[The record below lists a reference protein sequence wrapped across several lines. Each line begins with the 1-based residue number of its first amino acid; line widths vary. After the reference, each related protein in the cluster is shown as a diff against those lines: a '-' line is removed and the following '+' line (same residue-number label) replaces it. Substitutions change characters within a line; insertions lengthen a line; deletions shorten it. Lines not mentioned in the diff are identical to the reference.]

1 MILLVWFMSTFGFQ
15 TEGLDTLSLKEVEV
29 TAPVYQRFGQGQK
42 AIAWT
47 SEDIQGYNSRTLSDL
62 LQETSPIF
70 ARQYGPGMLSSPSFR
85 GTSAGHTALFWN
97 GLPINSPS
105 LGQSDLSLIPIL
117 AIDQAD
123 LQFGSSGALIGNE
136 SIGGSIQLRS
146 TAKFSLTPHL
156 LFSQEFGSFGT
167 YNTRIKAGFSTEK
180 LAFQTKAYRLFT
192 ENNYRFE
199 DLSKPGT
206 PTVDQEHGQVNQ
218 YGIVQDL
225 SWKTKENQLLNS
237 SFWYNRA
244 NREIQAPMGS
254 NTQDLQEDESWKWSL
269 DYEIFMQKAS
279 WLFKSG
285 LVQDHLTFNGSLS
298 KTRQLFF
305 GAEWDYST
313 KNKWKFHAGTRFS
326 FIKGDLSTY
335 SATDQRIEFFESIQ
349 FLANEK
355 LTFSFNGRHF
365 VYLDNFKPLIPSLGL
380 DWKIQ
385 QSEGQSLTLK
395 ASGSMGFKVPTLND
409 RFWKPGGNPDLL
421 PEKSWN
427 AESGFLW
434 QSKNLEQSLTGYWM
448 DVDNWIIWLPNGSV
462 WSPQNIRKVRSEG
475 IEYQGK
481 ANFQTGKIHW
491 NPHWQYSFNRAVS
504 IQGIAENDPS
514 LGKQL
519 PYTPQHQATVGIG
532 GKLNGFSISF
542 AGDYTG
548 KRSVTADNP
557 RMMDPF
563 TLWNSRF
570 SYEGFSIGKIKIPMQ
585 FRIQNLFDTNYQV
598 LYLRPMPGRSY
609 HFNLSIQ
616 L

>member
-1 MILLVWFMSTFGFQ
+1 MSTFGFQ

-29 TAPVYQRFGQGQK
+29 IAPAYQRFGQGQK

-47 SEDIQGYNSRTLSDL
+47 SEDIQEFNSRTLSDL

-70 ARQYGPGMLSSPSFR
+70 VRQYGPGMLSSPSFR

-146 TAKFSLTPHL
+146 NAKFSQKPQF
-156 LFSQEFGSFGT
+156 LFSQETGSFGT

-192 ENNYRFE
+192 ENNYQFE

-206 PTVDQEHGQVNQ
+206 PTVEQDHGRVNQ

-237 SFWYNRA
+237 SFWYNKA
-244 NREIQAPMGS
+244 NRQIQSPMGS

-269 DYEIFMQKAS
+269 DYEIFKQKAS
-279 WLFKSG
+279 WFFKTG
-285 LVQDHLTFNGSLS
+285 LVQDHLNFNGSLS

-313 KNKWKFHAGTRFS
+313 ETKWKFHAGTRLS

-349 FLANEK
+349 FQANEK
-355 LTFSFNGRHF
+355 LIFSFNGRHL
-365 VYLDNFKPLIPSLGL
+365 VYLDVFKPLIPSLGL
-380 DWKIQ
+380 DWKIKE
-385 QSEGQSLTLK
+385 SETNSLTFK
-395 ASGSMGFKVPTLND
+395 ASGSMGYKVPTLND
-409 RFWKPGGNPDLL
+409 RFWEPGGNPDLL
-421 PEKSWN
+421 PEESWN
-427 AESGFLW
+427 TESGLHWKF
-434 QSKNLEQSLTGYWM
+434 KKFEQSLTGYWM

-481 ANFQTGKIHW
+481 ASFQTGKILW
-491 NPHWQYSFNRAVS
+491 IPNWQYSFNRAVS
-504 IQGIAENDPS
+504 LQGISESDPS

-519 PYTPQHQATVGIG
+519 PYTPQHQATVGIRG
-532 GKLNGFSISF
+532 ELNSFSVSL

-557 RMMDPF
+557 RTMDPF
-563 TLWNSRF
+563 TLWNTSL
-570 SYEGFSIGKIKIPMQ
+570 SYEGFLIGKIKVPMQ
-585 FRIQNLFDTNYQV
+585 FRIQNLLDTNYQV